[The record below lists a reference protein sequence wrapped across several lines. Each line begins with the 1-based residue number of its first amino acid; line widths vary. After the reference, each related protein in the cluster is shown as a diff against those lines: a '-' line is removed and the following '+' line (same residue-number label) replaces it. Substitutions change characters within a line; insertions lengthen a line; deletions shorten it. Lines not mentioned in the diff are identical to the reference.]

1 MKIIALGHKARQGK
15 TTAAQFIA
23 RSLPG
28 RGMIWGFS
36 DNLKTVARVTE
47 GMTEKDAPLL
57 QRVGLAYRQ
66 DDPDVWIKAWTATID
81 DQQPL
86 DWVIVPDLR
95 YRNEARYLH
104 ARGAILIKVVRLLHG
119 RPFIAEDRPADHIS
133 EVDLDNWDEWDLV
146 IEAFDVIQ
154 LKAHLAVALLVGPI
168 ALEAAL
174 PRPAGSG
181 GSPETA

>member
-15 TTAAQFIA
+15 STSAQFIA
-23 RSLPG
+23 RSLEG
-28 RGMIWGFS
+28 RGMIWGFA

-66 DDPDVWIKAWTATID
+66 DDPDVWIKAWAATIN

-95 YRNEARYLH
+95 YRNEATYLH
-104 ARGAILIKVVRLLHG
+104 EKGACLIKVVRLLHG
-119 RPFIAEDRPADHIS
+119 RPYIADDRPADHPS
-133 EVDLDNWDEWDLV
+133 ETELDLWDEWDL
-146 IEAFDVIQ
+146 ILEAFEPIQ
-154 LKAHLAVALLVGPI
+154 LKAKLAGALIRGAIVP
-168 ALEAAL
+168 
-174 PRPAGSG
+174 GSLLRLK
-181 GSPETA
+181 T